1 MLPATGNVLVQQSS
15 GQRRLEQMFRDH
27 YLLIWRT
34 LRRLG
39 LTDDGAADGTQQAF
53 LIAAERLAEIRE
65 GSERAFLFGTAI
77 RLARSSHRKNHRC
90 QLEADMDTRVDAQR
104 PAEEAANH
112 RSAVELLDRVLS
124 RMDEDLVTVFV
135 LFELEGMS
143 TPEIAELC
151 EIPVG
156 TAASRLRR
164 ARQAFRAAAQRLE
177 RGSIPAPASTAAP
190 PGASPAP
197 PGSARAVARRAEGK
211 VQSAGS

>member
-1 MLPATGNVLVQQSS
+1 M
-15 GQRRLEQMFRDH
+15 
-27 YLLIWRT
+27 LIWRT
-34 LRRLG
+34 LRRFG
-39 LTDDGAADGTQQAF
+39 MTEDGAADGTQQAF
-53 LIAAERLAEIRE
+53 LIAAERLDQIRE

-90 QLEADMDTRVDAQR
+90 QLEGDMDTRIDPRR
-104 PAEEAANH
+104 PAEEVTNR

-143 TPEIAELC
+143 TPEIAELVQ
-151 EIPVG
+151 IPVG

-177 RGSIPAPASTAAP
+177 RGSLPQ
-190 PGASPAP
+190 
-197 PGSARAVARRAEGK
+197 RAVPSEPPRRK
-211 VQSAGS
+211 VTSAGS

>member
-1 MLPATGNVLVQQSS
+1 MLPAPNPVLVQRSS
-15 GQRRLEQMFRDH
+15 GHGRLEQMFKDH

-53 LIAAERLAEIRE
+53 LIAAERLEEIRE

-77 RLARSSHRKNHRC
+77 RLARSSHRRNHRC
-90 QLEADMDTRVDAQR
+90 QLEADMDTRIDTQR
-104 PAEEAANH
+104 PAEEVTNH
-112 RSAVELLDRVLS
+112 RRAVELLDRVLS

-143 TPEIAELC
+143 TPEIAEMIK
-151 EIPVG
+151 IPIG

-164 ARQAFRAAAQRLE
+164 ARQAFRAAAERLE
-177 RGSIPAPASTAAP
+177 RGSIPAPAS
-190 PGASPAP
+190 SSRPAE
-197 PGSARAVARRAEGK
+197 SK
-211 VQSAGS
+211 VTSAGS

>member
-1 MLPATGNVLVQQSS
+1 MSGASVVLPATSTVLGERS

-77 RLARSSHRKNHRC
+77 RLARSSHRRNHRC
-90 QLEADMDTRVDAQR
+90 QLEADMDTRIDTQR
-104 PAEEAANH
+104 PAEEVTNH

-124 RMDEDLVTVFV
+124 RMDEDLVSVFV

-143 TPEIAELC
+143 TPEIAELIQ
-151 EIPVG
+151 IPIG

-177 RGSIPAPASTAAP
+177 RGSIPAPAAATV
-190 PGASPAP
+190 AAESKVT
-197 PGSARAVARRAEGK
+197 SAR
-211 VQSAGS
+211 S

>member
-1 MLPATGNVLVQQSS
+1 VLPATGTVLVERSS

-77 RLARSSHRKNHRC
+77 RLARSSHRRNHRC
-90 QLEADMDTRVDAQR
+90 QLEADMDTRIDAQR
-104 PAEEAANH
+104 PAEEATNH

-135 LFELEGMS
+135 LFELEGLS
-143 TPEIAELC
+143 TPEIAELIQ
-151 EIPVG
+151 IPIG

-177 RGSIPAPASTAAP
+177 RGSIPAPGSSTAPPARLERASTA
-190 PGASPAP
+190 SD
-197 PGSARAVARRAEGK
+197 RAEGK
-211 VQSAGS
+211 VTSAGS

>member
-1 MLPATGNVLVQQSS
+1 M
-15 GQRRLEQMFRDH
+15 
-27 YLLIWRT
+27 LIWRT
-34 LRRLG
+34 LRRFG
-39 LTDDGAADGTQQAF
+39 MTEDGAADGTQQAF
-53 LIAAERLAEIRE
+53 LIAAERLDQIRE

-90 QLEADMDTRVDAQR
+90 QLEGDMDTRIDPR
-104 PAEEAANH
+104 RRAEEVTNR

-143 TPEIAELC
+143 TPEIAELVQ
-151 EIPVG
+151 IPVG

-177 RGSIPAPASTAAP
+177 RGSLSQRSVPSEP
-190 PGASPAP
+190 PHRKAT
-197 PGSARAVARRAEGK
+197 
-211 VQSAGS
+211 SAGS

>member
-1 MLPATGNVLVQQSS
+1 MLPATSTVLSEQSS
-15 GQRRLEQMFRDH
+15 GKRRLEQMFRDH

-53 LIAAERLAEIRE
+53 LIAAERLAEIRA

-77 RLARSSHRKNHRC
+77 RLARSSHRRNHRC
-90 QLEADMDTRVDAQR
+90 QLEADMDTRIDTQR
-104 PAEEAANH
+104 PAEEVTNH
-112 RSAVELLDRVLS
+112 QSAVELLDRVLR

-143 TPEIAELC
+143 TPEIADLIQ
-151 EIPVG
+151 IPVG

-177 RGSIPAPASTAAP
+177 RGSIPAPQASTPSAE
-190 PGASPAP
+190 SKVT
-197 PGSARAVARRAEGK
+197 SAR
-211 VQSAGS
+211 S

>member
-1 MLPATGNVLVQQSS
+1 MPGASVVLPATNTVLGERSS

-27 YLLIWRT
+27 HLLIWRT

-77 RLARSSHRKNHRC
+77 RLARSSHRRNHRC
-90 QLEADMDTRVDAQR
+90 QLEADMDTRIDTQR
-104 PAEEAANH
+104 PAEEVTNH

-124 RMDEDLVTVFV
+124 RMDEDLVSVFV

-143 TPEIAELC
+143 TPEIAELIQ
-151 EIPVG
+151 IPIG

-177 RGSIPAPASTAAP
+177 RGSIPAPQSSAP
-190 PGASPAP
+190 AESKVT
-197 PGSARAVARRAEGK
+197 SAR
-211 VQSAGS
+211 S

>member
-1 MLPATGNVLVQQSS
+1 VLPATGTVLVERSS
-15 GQRRLEQMFRDH
+15 GQRRLEQMFKDH

-90 QLEADMDTRVDAQR
+90 QLEADMDTRIDAQR
-104 PAEEAANH
+104 PAEEATNH

-135 LFELEGMS
+135 LFELEGLS
-143 TPEIAELC
+143 TPEIAELIQ
-151 EIPVG
+151 IPIG

-177 RGSIPAPASTAAP
+177 RGSIPAPMSSTAP
-190 PGASPAP
+190 PGTQGERASAAA
-197 PGSARAVARRAEGK
+197 GRAEGK
-211 VQSAGS
+211 VTSAGS

>member
-1 MLPATGNVLVQQSS
+1 VLPATGTVLVERSS
-15 GQRRLEQMFRDH
+15 EQRRLEQMFRDH

-39 LTDDGAADGTQQAF
+39 LSDDGAADGTQQAF

-77 RLARSSHRKNHRC
+77 RLARSSHRRNHRC
-90 QLEADMDTRVDAQR
+90 QLEADMDTHIDAQR
-104 PAEEAANH
+104 PAEEVTNH

-135 LFELEGMS
+135 LFELEGLS
-143 TPEIAELC
+143 TPEIAELVQ
-151 EIPVG
+151 IPVG

-177 RGSIPAPASTAAP
+177 RGSIPAPAASIAP
-190 PGASPAP
+190 PERLGDRAP
-197 PGSARAVARRAEGK
+197 SARDRAEGK
-211 VQSAGS
+211 VTSAGS